1 MWGTLFSSAVMRRTK
16 RPAGVFDP
24 GGVTSFFLFS
34 FFLPPALVVGNE
46 KPRGA
51 EGRLGLDVINKKVG

>member
-1 MWGTLFSSAVMRRTK
+1 MWGTLFSSVVMRRTK

-46 KPRGA
+46 KPAKRG
-51 EGRLGLDVINKKVG
+51 